1 MDTPIADFVRAYQR
15 ADMARLHMPGHKG
28 RGSLGCEGL
37 DISEV
42 NGADALYEAE
52 GIIARSEEN
61 ASRIFGSA
69 ATLYS
74 TEGSSQC
81 IRAML
86 RLVTAKRPRGARPV
100 ILAARNAH
108 KAFVYAAAL
117 LDLDVIWLPAEGEGD
132 SLCSQILRPERLE
145 KALTALPAPPAAVYV
160 TSPDYLLS
168 LIHI

>member
-61 ASRIFGSA
+61 AS
-69 ATLYS
+69 
-74 TEGSSQC
+74 
-81 IRAML
+81 
-86 RLVTAKRPRGARPV
+86 
-100 ILAARNAH
+100 
-108 KAFVYAAAL
+108 AF
-117 LDLDVIWLPAEGEGD
+117 
-132 SLCSQILRPERLE
+132 S
-145 KALTALPAPPAAVYV
+145 APPQRCIPQRAPANA
-160 TSPDYLLS
+160 SGPCS
-168 LIHI
+168 AW